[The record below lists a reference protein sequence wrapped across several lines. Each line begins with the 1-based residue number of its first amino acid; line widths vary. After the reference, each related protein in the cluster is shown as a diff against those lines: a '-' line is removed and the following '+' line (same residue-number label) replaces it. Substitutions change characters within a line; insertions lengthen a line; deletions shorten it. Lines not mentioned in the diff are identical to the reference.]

1 MAVFLLQTVA
11 DLLEMDAYTM
21 AGEIIES
28 HGDSKV
34 NSYS

>member
-1 MAVFLLQTVA
+1 MYCILQTVA

-21 AGEIIES
+21 AAEIIDS

-34 NSYS
+34 SLVKE